1 MSPPNYRVRRA
12 TVDDLGQLTSLW
24 QAMHYNVDDLT
35 RRITEFQVT
44 DAGDGKV
51 LGAVGFQI
59 AQRQG
64 LIHSEGFSD
73 FGLSEHL
80 RPLMWERLQALAK
93 NHGLHRLWTREEAP
107 FWARCG
113 LQRPDQEAMAK
124 LPAAWQGPGGG
135 LLTIKLKEDVEEII
149 SADKEFA
156 LFMQSEKQRS
166 ERALQQARVL
176 KGIATVLALGLLGLV
191 IAGAVLVITKNPHLL
206 RH

>member
-1 MSPPNYRVRRA
+1 MTPSNYRVRRA
-12 TVDDLGQLTSLW
+12 TLDDLGQLTSLW

-35 RRITEFQVT
+35 RRITEFQVA
-44 DAGDGKV
+44 DDGNGKV
-51 LGAVGFQI
+51 LGAVGLQI

-73 FGLSEHL
+73 FALTEHL
-80 RPLMWERLQALAK
+80 RPVMWERLQALAT

-113 LQRPDQEAMAK
+113 LQRPDQEALAK
-124 LPAAWQGPGGG
+124 LPATWQGPGAG

-191 IAGAVLVITKNPHLL
+191 IAGAVLVISKNPHLL